1 MVIWAREEEVYK
13 NLQERKRYLEE
24 WKQIDGMDAKKK
36 ARLEEG
42 ILLCELSCQVLKNYQ
57 DTEEKNKEIIQA
69 VLWKESE

>member
-13 NLQERKRYLEE
+13 NLQERKRYLEK

-36 ARLEEG
+36 AWLEEG